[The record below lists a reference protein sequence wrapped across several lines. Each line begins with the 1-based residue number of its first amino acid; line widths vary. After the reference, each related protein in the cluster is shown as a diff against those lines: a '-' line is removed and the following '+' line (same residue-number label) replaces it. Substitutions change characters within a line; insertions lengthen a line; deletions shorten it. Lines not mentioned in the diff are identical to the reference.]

1 MIPLNE
7 IVFFLKREF
16 SLIFTRELCTRIQ
29 FMLLID
35 NLQAIEYATDL
46 FLFFIFSIGNL
57 KFYFLFSKQNN
68 VTRKFFLSS
77 F

>member
-7 IVFFLKREF
+7 TVFFLKREF

-29 FMLLID
+29 FTLLID

-46 FLFFIFSIGNL
+46 FLFFIFQLGITV
-57 KFYFLFSKQNN
+57 LFFIFKTKQCY
-68 VTRKFFLSS
+68 S
-77 F
+77 